1 MPIVLQPPPAPAA
14 VRTSS
19 SNATATA
26 ARFRARGGDAAP
38 SAREML
44 FFATRLALLL
54 EMGSSLNRAL
64 GAIAA
69 QVRDR
74 GMGRIVRGVLADIE
88 SGMPLSAALCR
99 HPRAFD
105 PVFVSMVRAGESA
118 GILPA
123 MLSRQAEL
131 LRRRR
136 QFRAALRGSL
146 TYPAFLIVLSFT
158 VVVFML
164 TVIFP
169 RFATLLAGIQDQ
181 LPWST
186 RFLMSVGTALR
197 TQAIWI
203 GAGTIGLGIALRFA
217 FRTTTGRNACERIP
231 LRLPGLGGVLRQVY
245 AARLLLSLGTLLASR
260 VPLLEA
266 VQITEGVL
274 PASLYRQ
281 FFLDLRASIEGGR
294 GIAPAFAASGLFP
307 PTVQEMIQTG
317 ETGAGLDRIM
327 LRLAE
332 FYEDEVQERVRAF
345 LQVLEP
351 ILLVLMGVVVAGI
364 SLSLLLPILKLS
376 GGVH

>member
-1 MPIVLQPPPAPAA
+1 
-14 VRTSS
+14 
-19 SNATATA
+19 
-26 ARFRARGGDAAP
+26 
-38 SAREML
+38 ML

-69 QVRDR
+69 QVHDA
-74 GMGRIVRGVLADIE
+74 GMGRIARAVLADIE
-88 SGMPLSAALCR
+88 TGMPLSAALAR

-123 MLSRQAEL
+123 MLGRQAEL

-136 QFRAALRGSL
+136 QFRTALRGSL
-146 TYPAFLIVLSFT
+146 TYPAFLIVLSCT

-169 RFATLLAGIQDQ
+169 RFAPLLAGIEDQ
-181 LPWST
+181 LPWMT
-186 RFLMSVGTALR
+186 RCLMRAGNGLR
-197 TQAIWI
+197 QHAIWI
-203 GAGTIGLGIALRFA
+203 GAAMLTAIAAMRLVLHTKNGRSLREQLPV
-217 FRTTTGRNACERIP
+217 RV
-231 LRLPGLGGVLRQVY
+231 PGLGGILRRAY

-266 VQITEGVL
+266 VQITEGLL
-274 PASLYRQ
+274 PRSLYGR
-281 FFLDLRASIEGGR
+281 FFAELRASIEGGR

-317 ETGAGLDRIM
+317 ESSAGLDRIM
-327 LRLAE
+327 LRLSE

-351 ILLVLMGVVVAGI
+351 VLLVLMGVVVAGI
-364 SLSLLLPILKLS
+364 SLSLLLPIMRLS